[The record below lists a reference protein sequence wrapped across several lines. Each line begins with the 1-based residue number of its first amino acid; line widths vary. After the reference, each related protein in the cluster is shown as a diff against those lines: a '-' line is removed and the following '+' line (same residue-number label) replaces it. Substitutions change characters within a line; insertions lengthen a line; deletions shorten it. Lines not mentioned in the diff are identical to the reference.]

1 LVYFYADA
9 DIPSAFGISNNAKWS
24 RLEVKTSNNRIE
36 SIQLRDEA
44 SKSKRFN
51 KKRMKNWKKMQLFT
65 DKHGNGDDCSETPFF
80 IPSGCLGD
88 ALRSN
93 DSPAHLIFLFP
104 LIPRLIGIKIQTQR

>member
-44 SKSKRFN
+44 PPN
-51 KKRMKNWKKMQLFT
+51 GVVEYKNYF
-65 DKHGNGDDCSETPFF
+65 
-80 IPSGCLGD
+80 
-88 ALRSN
+88 ALKYM
-93 DSPAHLIFLFP
+93 LM
-104 LIPRLIGIKIQTQR
+104 

>member
-44 SKSKRFN
+44 SIYKIYLYVEDIIFFFWIIY
-51 KKRMKNWKKMQLFT
+51 KKCV
-65 DKHGNGDDCSETPFF
+65 G
-80 IPSGCLGD
+80 
-88 ALRSN
+88 
-93 DSPAHLIFLFP
+93 
-104 LIPRLIGIKIQTQR
+104 GI